1 MDKRPR
7 ILVVDDNP
15 HVRRALAAFLTTL
28 SWCREVC
35 ESSNGMDALEK
46 VKNQVPDLVLMD
58 VQMPAMDGLEATR
71 IIKKSWPAIKV
82 VILTIYAEYRS
93 QAQQAGADAFLVKG
107 CSMDEMSSTIRSL
120 HWPLV

>member
-15 HVRRALAAFLTTL
+15 HARKALAAFLTTL
-28 SWCREVC
+28 SWCREVYQ
-35 ESSNGMDALEK
+35 STNGMDALEK
-46 VKNQVPDLVLMD
+46 VNNEIPDLVLMD

-71 IIKKSWPAIKV
+71 IIKKRWPAIKV
-82 VILTIYAEYRS
+82 VILTIYAEYRP